1 MSTSVLRHIR
11 WGSSGEAGIWEYR
24 GTLTT
29 LVPDPFVP
37 GREIWSTFDAYFGR
51 FARMDGTQTVNL
63 RVMNER
69 PGRD

>member
-1 MSTSVLRHIR
+1 MTRGRRVRTSVLRR
-11 WGSSGEAGIWEYR
+11 VDWEGYAEYR

-37 GREIWSTFDAYFGR
+37 GRELYCTFDAYFTLGY
-51 FARMDGTQTVNL
+51 GWL

-69 PGRD
+69 PGWA